1 MKPGDTISIRIDRI
15 DYPERLNWPIIPC
28 VNTGHATHKYTIL
41 TTDVIAYLRR
51 REASPD
57 DCRVILPK
65 GSTPYQIALQLT
77 SEGIPTPGGKVK
89 WNSSVVK
96 SILSNEK
103 YKGDALLQKS
113 YSESFL
119 TKKRIVNTG
128 QVPQYYVAD
137 DHPAIID
144 PHMFE
149 LVQQQLAVR
158 KPGANRYSGVRDF
171 SGSVYCSECGGR
183 YGSKVYHSTDKYRRL
198 VWRCNHKYDNGSRCS
213 TPTLQE
219 KDLQRFFITALNQ
232 LGNERKEIK
241 AAFDECKEEAF
252 DTTAL
257 EQEKAQ
263 VKADLLISSDQVARM
278 IQANAALA
286 LNQEEYNKQFNV
298 VCKRYDDLNARL
310 TELEQTIADKESHR
324 AEMESFMATLMKQ
337 PDMITAFDPTVY
349 HVLVERMMIGTDGHV
364 VVRFRNGM
372 EVDVLIDTEEYK

>member
-1 MKPGDTISIRIDRI
+1 MFVQVLVNPETSKLVIRPCQEDDRDAI
-15 DYPERLNWPIIPC
+15 RWC
-28 VNTGHATHKYTIL
+28 
-41 TTDVIAYLRR
+41 IAKADKRKSRQITCGLFTAKLYEMMGW
-51 REASPD
+51 EALY
-57 DCRVILPK
+57 RYKLLGTRIN
-65 GSTPYQIALQLT
+65 YQGEQLYVFDLT
-77 SEGIPTPGGKVK
+77 STEIYLPASK
-89 WNSSVVK
+89 
-96 SILSNEK
+96 
-103 YKGDALLQKS
+103 
-113 YSESFL
+113 
-119 TKKRIVNTG
+119 
-128 QVPQYYVAD
+128 AD
-137 DHPAIID
+137 PNDV
-144 PHMFE
+144 FE

-219 KDLQRFFITALNQ
+219 KDLQRFFIAALNQ

-241 AAFDECKEEAF
+241 AAFDECKEAAF

-337 PDMITAFDPTVY
+337 PDMITVFDPTVY

-372 EVDVLIDTEEYK
+372 EVDVLIDMEDHK